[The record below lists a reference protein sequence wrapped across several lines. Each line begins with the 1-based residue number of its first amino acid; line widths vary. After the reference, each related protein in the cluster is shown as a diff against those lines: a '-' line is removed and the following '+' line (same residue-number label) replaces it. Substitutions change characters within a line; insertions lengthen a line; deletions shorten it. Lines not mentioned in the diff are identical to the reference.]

1 LRLKIDSFYN
11 KIEKNPPKVFVD
23 FFNNMIK
30 ESNLMNQN
38 LKQIVIELKDNK
50 RLLNLFMTNQ
60 NLQKLFIKAEG
71 YRIIVLKNDI
81 PKVTKIAKDNGFFV
95 EF

>member
-1 LRLKIDSFYN
+1 
-11 KIEKNPPKVFVD
+11 
-23 FFNNMIK
+23 MIK
-30 ESNLMNQN
+30 ESNVMNQN

-81 PKVTKIAKDNGFFV
+81 PKVTKIVKDNGFFV

>member
-1 LRLKIDSFYN
+1 MKFYN
-11 KIEKNPPKVFVD
+11 REKELK
-23 FFNNMIK
+23 
-30 ESNLMNQN
+30 N

>member
-1 LRLKIDSFYN
+1 
-11 KIEKNPPKVFVD
+11 
-23 FFNNMIK
+23 MIK

-60 NLQKLFIKAEG
+60 KLQKLFIKAEG
-71 YRIIVLKNDI
+71 YRIIVSKDDI
-81 PKVTKIAKDNGFFV
+81 SKVTKIVEDNGFFV